1 MDWRARRG
9 FSLIE
14 VTVVLGLV
22 VLVAGITLMSLK
34 PGKDKTSSLALAT
47 ALADEFRSARQL
59 AISNG
64 HPVAV
69 CFPTNG
75 GNQEVADSIYRLE
88 GWNVPRVTWSKG
100 FRGDYPELGFG
111 AAKWSGPTFTDG
123 APLPPLTKAAAFNI
137 NTWVPSAHRNDTV
150 YCFTPDGGVIT
161 DNLPALNGN
170 YTVVVAKNPAIAGRT
185 ISAGADAT
193 VVQISAN
200 GAVSYTKGI
209 APKLSASSSV
219 AHSNPKAREQLSGS
233 ATIRLSA
240 INIRPSVN
248 DATADAFCTPGQ
260 QVTFE
265 LFAYDPE
272 GRELFTQWTQT
283 GAAGGTRLGTFTF
296 PNGTT
301 VLTSETERMEYI
313 PNPQDYNIDWGSAAA
328 PTDGCFR
335 SRWTWTVPLNSQVGD
350 IYQVEADVQDATGN
364 ATIENRPDPIRLP
377 APPAG
382 RLLVE
387 MFNPLLNRVEMV
399 RMNPNGSGKQI
410 LTPMGL
416 EEQMPSV
423 DGSGTKVAFL
433 QGPIGNIN
441 NRTVKIR
448 SLTGGG
454 EFTVAGPGRF
464 TSVSLSPDGSWVSYR
479 LDNASS
485 PGQGTITIR
494 SVDPTG
500 PVFSQPQNWGG
511 SVQDVEK
518 CRTGWSSDGRYA
530 YWGNDASIMRTD
542 LLGGFATSTVFSYTT
557 NALGLPERLFAPSC
571 FTPTTGGPERLLFTI
586 GNYNPV
592 IGHVAISSLPT
603 SGSFNDGTITLIDL
617 NGGGGGAGSGSF
629 NDNLPSVSADGRSVV
644 LPRRDLATDGPEG
657 ALIVDWNDGQQNFVS
672 NPPGKT
678 IQGDIR
684 SIVWIP

>member
-75 GNQEVADSIYRLE
+75 GSQEVANSIYRLE

-100 FRGDYPELGFG
+100 FGGDYPDLGFG
-111 AAKWSGPTFTDG
+111 AARWSGPNFTDG

-137 NTWVPSAHRNDTV
+137 TTWVPSAHRNDTV

-161 DNLPALNGN
+161 DNLPALDGN

-185 ISAGADAT
+185 VSAGADAT

-200 GAVSYTKGI
+200 GAVNYSK
-209 APKLSASSSV
+209 SV
-219 AHSNPKAREQLSGS
+219 APNLTASNSTARSNPKTREQLSGS
-233 ATIRLSA
+233 ARIRLSA
-240 INIRPSVN
+240 INIRPSAN
-248 DATADAFCTPGQ
+248 DVSADAFCTPGQ

-283 GAAGGTRLGTFTF
+283 GTDNRLGTFTF
-296 PNGTT
+296 PEGT
-301 VLTSETERMEYI
+301 VGLTSETERMEYI
-313 PNPQDYNIDWGSAAA
+313 PNPQDYNIDWGTAAA

-335 SRWTWTVPLNSQVGD
+335 SRWTWTVPLTSRVND

-364 ATIENRPDPIRLP
+364 ATIENPPPPIRLP

-387 MFNPLLNRVEMV
+387 MFNPALNRVEMV
-399 RMNPNGSGKQI
+399 RMNPDGSGKQI

-423 DGSGTKVAFL
+423 DGTGTKVAFL

-464 TSVSLSPDGSWVSYR
+464 TSVSLSPDGSWISYR
-479 LDNASS
+479 LDNAGS
-485 PGQGTITIR
+485 PGQGTLFIR
-494 SVDPTG
+494 SVDPSG
-500 PVFSQPQNWGG
+500 PVHSQTQTWGG
-511 SVQDVEK
+511 SVADVEK
-518 CRTGWSSDGRYA
+518 CRTGWSNDGNFA
-530 YWGNDASIMRTD
+530 YWGDDNKIMRTA
-542 LLGGFATSTVFSYTT
+542 LGGSFSTSTVLTYGL
-557 NALGLPERLFAPSC
+557 NALNATEQLFAPAS
-571 FTPTTGGPERLLFTI
+571 FTPPDGEERILFTI

-592 IGHVAISSLPT
+592 LGHVKVSSLPLT
-603 SGSFNDGTITLIDL
+603 NVTFSSGIALVDL
-617 NGGGGGAGSGSF
+617 NGGGGGAGSSSF
-629 NDNLPSVSADGRSVV
+629 NDNLPAVSADSRKLV
-644 LPRRDLATDGPEG
+644 LPRTDLATGNARG
-657 ALIVDWNDGQQNFVS
+657 ALIADWQPGAGTFVS
-672 NPPGKT
+672 TPPGQT
-678 IQGDIR
+678 IEGDIR
-684 SIVWIP
+684 SVVWLP